1 MFSSA
6 WKCFLK
12 QSVKSNFAFTPM
24 RCESSLSKLRKLT
37 GYPLASCRNALS
49 QFKDDVDMVCCF
61 LLSSPNDMAWGCKL
75 QVIALK
81 HWQYLKAAKWLEEQA
96 QKEGWVKADKLKDR
110 KTSQGLL
117 GFLTSNESLTV
128 VELNCETDFVAK
140 SDKFHSLLHTITDSL
155 SSNLET
161 TKDKVKSKFLR

>member
-1 MFSSA
+1 
-6 WKCFLK
+6 
-12 QSVKSNFAFTPM
+12 
-24 RCESSLSKLRKLT
+24 
-37 GYPLASCRNALS
+37 
-49 QFKDDVDMVCCF
+49 
-61 LLSSPNDMAWGCKL
+61 
-75 QVIALK
+75 
-81 HWQYLKAAKWLEEQA
+81 LKAAKWLEEQA